1 MHNRNAVRYFL
12 VVAALLLFLFTSNDF
27 GLLDT
32 QKTAIV
38 MAVGIDREADD
49 FLVTSQIALPTPSD
63 QKGGSKSVQTVS
75 RGKTVAA
82 AFEEINDK
90 TGWYPKLVFC
100 NLILIGKDAA
110 DENVFDALD
119 FFLRNEYFAED
130 CILAVCDSTA
140 KEALNVTTP
149 IDSASSVAAQKILSA
164 HAKQVG
170 SSMPNTLREFAASYF
185 GDSKSGFLPILKTE
199 KTQEPVQ
206 GENSGASSDENAGGQ
221 NASGN
226 QGAGNS
232 GSSGNSGNSSRQN
245 SGGEAAKTEQLFS
258 AKETATF
265 LNGKRTGKLSQEE
278 TFAFA
283 AMKSKLKLAAYSVE
297 SGGETY
303 TLNIKHNA
311 PKIKLRIDENGAPHA
326 EFSVTLT
333 AGVLDFSKSD
343 TKNVVRDTTHVPR
356 RVLNDAEILL
366 KTQIE
371 QTFQTAKAVNCDL
384 FGLTDLLKKYE
395 NTYFE
400 AYKND
405 LLSRVQPVV
414 HVTFKSVR

>member
-1 MHNRNAVRYFL
+1 
-12 VVAALLLFLFTSNDF
+12 
-27 GLLDT
+27 
-32 QKTAIV
+32 
-38 MAVGIDREADD
+38 
-49 FLVTSQIALPTPSD
+49 
-63 QKGGSKSVQTVS
+63 
-75 RGKTVAA
+75 
-82 AFEEINDK
+82 
-90 TGWYPKLVFC
+90 
-100 NLILIGKDAA
+100 
-110 DENVFDALD
+110 
-119 FFLRNEYFAED
+119 
-130 CILAVCDSTA
+130 
-140 KEALNVTTP
+140 
-149 IDSASSVAAQKILSA
+149 
-164 HAKQVG
+164 
-170 SSMPNTLREFAASYF
+170 
-185 GDSKSGFLPILKTE
+185 
-199 KTQEPVQ
+199 
-206 GENSGASSDENAGGQ
+206 
-221 NASGN
+221 
-226 QGAGNS
+226 
-232 GSSGNSGNSSRQN
+232 
-245 SGGEAAKTEQLFS
+245 
-258 AKETATF
+258 
-265 LNGKRTGKLSQEE
+265 
-278 TFAFA
+278 
-283 AMKSKLKLAAYSVE
+283 MKSKLKLAAYSVE

>member
-63 QKGGSKSVQTVS
+63 QKGGLKSVQTVS

-199 KTQEPVQ
+199 KTQ
-206 GENSGASSDENAGGQ
+206 
-221 NASGN
+221 
-226 QGAGNS
+226 
-232 GSSGNSGNSSRQN
+232 
-245 SGGEAAKTEQLFS
+245 
-258 AKETATF
+258 
-265 LNGKRTGKLSQEE
+265 
-278 TFAFA
+278 
-283 AMKSKLKLAAYSVE
+283 
-297 SGGETY
+297 
-303 TLNIKHNA
+303 
-311 PKIKLRIDENGAPHA
+311 
-326 EFSVTLT
+326 
-333 AGVLDFSKSD
+333 
-343 TKNVVRDTTHVPR
+343 
-356 RVLNDAEILL
+356 
-366 KTQIE
+366 
-371 QTFQTAKAVNCDL
+371 
-384 FGLTDLLKKYE
+384 
-395 NTYFE
+395 
-400 AYKND
+400 
-405 LLSRVQPVV
+405 
-414 HVTFKSVR
+414 